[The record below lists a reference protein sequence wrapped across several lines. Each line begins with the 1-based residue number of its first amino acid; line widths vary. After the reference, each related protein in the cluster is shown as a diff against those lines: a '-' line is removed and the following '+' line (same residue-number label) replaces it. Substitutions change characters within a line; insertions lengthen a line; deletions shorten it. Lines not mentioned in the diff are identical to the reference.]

1 MAVYEYSCDDC
12 KAAFTVSERIS
23 EHEKKKAGPTCPE
36 CGSEKT
42 RRRFSSFYAKTSS
55 KS

>member
-12 KAAFTVSERIS
+12 KATFTVSERIS
-23 EHEKKKAGPTCPE
+23 QHTEKKPPKCRE
-36 CGSEKT
+36 CGGENT
-42 RRRFSSFYAKTSS
+42 RRVYSSFYAKTSS

>member
-1 MAVYEYSCDDC
+1 MPVYEYSCDDC

-23 EHEKKKAGPTCPE
+23 KHSAEKRPKCPE
-36 CGSEKT
+36 CGGNKT
-42 RRRFSSFYAKTSS
+42 HRVFSSFYAKTDS

>member
-1 MAVYEYSCDDC
+1 MAVYEYSCEDC
-12 KAAFTVSERIS
+12 GRVFTVSERIS
-23 EHEKKKAGPTCPE
+23 EHSENKRPKCTE

-42 RRRFSSFYAKTSS
+42 RRVFSSFYAKTSS